1 MEQKE
6 EEQSQPSEA
15 KTPSNSDSGSSDVG
29 LDPKVGGLL
38 AYLFGFVSGIILY
51 LVSKDKYIRF
61 HALQSTILSLAVT
74 IVVGIFEAIPGIRII
89 ASLISLAYAVVWIMM
104 MVKAYSG
111 EKYKLPVIGD
121 IAEARA

>member
-6 EEQSQPSEA
+6 EGQPKE
-15 KTPSNSDSGSSDVG
+15 TPSSSTPSISSADIG

-51 LVSKDKYIRF
+51 LMSKDKYIRF
-61 HALQSTILSLAVT
+61 LALQSTILSLAVT
-74 IVVGIFEAIPGIRII
+74 VIVTVFNYVPII
-89 ASLISLAYAVVWIMM
+89 NIITPLIYLAYLILWIMM

-111 EKYKLPVIGD
+111 EKYKLPIIGD
-121 IAEARA
+121 IAEGR